1 MSLGSSSARFAG
13 RRVMAADDRAGGR
26 PNSVVEDREAMIETL
41 ERERERV
48 ARTGA
53 ACCVAVVSVDR
64 LDPAAADLVSRDLG
78 ERLLNGVRPY
88 DSVFRYGADKFLIA
102 LPHTKAQDVPD
113 ILGRLRDVVSDEP
126 TPMPNGRELAVTASL
141 GAAIM
146 DGQVSLR
153 AVLDRADQALR
164 TAVSAGGDS
173 FHLWTSKDRGV

>member
-1 MSLGSSSARFAG
+1 MTLKWSGARFVG
-13 RRVMAADDRAGGR
+13 RGVMAADDRAGGR
-26 PNSVVEDREAMIETL
+26 ANSVVEDREAMIDAL

-53 ACCVAVVSVDR
+53 TCCVAVICVDR
-64 LDPAAADLVSRDLG
+64 LDPAAANLVSRDLG

-88 DSVFRYGADKFLIA
+88 DSVFRYGTDRFLIA
-102 LPHTKAQDVPD
+102 LPHMKTQDVPV
-113 ILGRLRDVVSDEP
+113 ILGRLRDLISDEP
-126 TPMPNGRELAVTASL
+126 TPMPDGRELAITASL

-164 TAVSAGGDS
+164 TAASDGGDS
-173 FHLWTSKDRGV
+173 FHLWTPEDLGN